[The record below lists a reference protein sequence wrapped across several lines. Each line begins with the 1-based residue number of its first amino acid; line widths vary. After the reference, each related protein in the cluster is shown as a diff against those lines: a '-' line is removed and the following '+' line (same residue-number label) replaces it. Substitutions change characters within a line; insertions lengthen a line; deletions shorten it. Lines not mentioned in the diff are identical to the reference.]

1 MAQFSSHTFKCQW
14 KTAIR
19 SIMFYQVLTLE
30 TTSCGPAFY
39 NKVRIYS
46 HDFLKAC
53 VYIAGFDSQSKI
65 FTKKLYSRLVA
76 TSHLLEDF
84 LDLHGAKNNKQWFFF
99 RELASTV
106 RHLSSSGYSQRHISN
121 RMMFYDL
128 FDTGNF
134 KEEGEKTLVFITE
147 SLMKV
152 APVVIEEAKR
162 LNIEIPQG
170 SYDQANF
177 PGVVT
182 GEMLEYDIDDDDMV
196 VEQKLHVVKIASD
209 FLNIVKTFEPLSF
222 YEPYTQAEIVSI
234 VPSKV
239 SEVEIRGFEM
249 QIHNLQSSFDSYVI
263 IGGYR
268 YGNRKLKQLRAH
280 FSVVLHI
287 LEVQGRLLH
296 YYERHLLELGGIS
309 LYQQVRRRLCELV
322 DPKKL
327 LDRTINYGLFYVS
340 HFLNAGKKV
349 AYQILDENIEKTSIR
364 VGIPMTRGFHN
375 RPSMM
380 VAKIV
385 QHFGGKVEM
394 IVNGDRFDASSVL
407 DIQWAGGKI
416 QKENVTEV
424 IFEGDARALNDIKI
438 LASVNYAEDF
448 MGKGLSL
455 PKELVYLK

>member
-1 MAQFSSHTFKCQW
+1 M
-14 KTAIR
+14 
-19 SIMFYQVLTLE
+19 E
-30 TTSCGPAFY
+30 TTSCGSAFF

-53 VYIAGFDSQSKI
+53 VYISSFSSPDHI

-84 LDLHGAKNNKQWFFF
+84 LDLHGAKNNKEWFFF
-99 RELASTV
+99 RELASSV
-106 RHLSSSGYSQRHISN
+106 RHLSSSGYSQRHIAN
-121 RMMFYDL
+121 RMQFYDL
-128 FDTGNF
+128 PDIGNF
-134 KEEGEKTLVFITE
+134 KEEGDKTLEFITK
-147 SLMKV
+147 SLMKL
-152 APVVIEEAKR
+152 APVVINEAKR
-162 LNIEIPQG
+162 LNIEIPEG

-177 PGVVT
+177 PGVVS
-182 GEMLEYDIDDDDMV
+182 GEMLEYDIDDDRV
-196 VEQKLHVVKIASD
+196 AEQNQHVVKIASD
-209 FLNIVKTFEPLSF
+209 FLNIVKSFEPLSF
-222 YEPYTQAEIVSI
+222 YEPYTHAEILAI

-239 SEVEIRGFEM
+239 SEVEIRNFEM
-249 QIHNLQSSFDSYVI
+249 LIHNLQSSFDSYVI

-296 YYERHLLELGGIS
+296 YYERHLLELGTIS
-309 LYQQVRRRLCELV
+309 LYQQVRKRLSEIV
-322 DPKKL
+322 DPKIL
-327 LDRTINYGLFYVS
+327 LDRTINYGLYYAS

-349 AYQILDENIEKTSIR
+349 AFEILDENIEKTTIT

-424 IFEGDARALNDIKI
+424 IFEGDIRALNDIKI

-448 MGKGLSL
+448 MGKGLPL
-455 PKELVYLK
+455 PKELLYLK

>member
-1 MAQFSSHTFKCQW
+1 M
-14 KTAIR
+14 
-19 SIMFYQVLTLE
+19 E
-30 TTSCGPAFY
+30 TTSCGSAFF

-53 VYIAGFDSQSKI
+53 VYISSFSSPDHI

-84 LDLHGAKNNKQWFFF
+84 LDLHGAKNNKEWFFF
-99 RELASTV
+99 RELASSV
-106 RHLSSSGYSQRHISN
+106 RHLSSSGYSQRHIAN
-121 RMMFYDL
+121 RMKFYDL
-128 FDTGNF
+128 PDIGCF
-134 KEEGEKTLVFITE
+134 KEEGDKTLEFITK
-147 SLMKV
+147 SLMNL

-177 PGVVT
+177 PGVVS
-182 GEMLEYDIDDDDMV
+182 GEMLEYNIDDDRV
-196 VEQKLHVVKIASD
+196 SEQNQHVVKIASD
-209 FLNIVKTFEPLSF
+209 FLNIVKSFEPLSF
-222 YEPYTQAEIVSI
+222 YEPYTHAEILAI

-239 SEVEIRGFEM
+239 SEVEIRNFEM
-249 QIHNLQSSFDSYVI
+249 LIHNLQSSFDSYVI

-268 YGNRKLKQLRAH
+268 YGDRKLKQLRAH

-296 YYERHLLELGGIS
+296 YYERHLLELGTIS
-309 LYQQVRRRLCELV
+309 LYQQVRKRLSEIV
-322 DPKKL
+322 DPKIL
-327 LDRTINYGLFYVS
+327 LDRTINYCLYYAS

-349 AYQILDENIEKTSIR
+349 AYEILDENIEKTTIT

-424 IFEGDARALNDIKI
+424 IFEGDIRALNDIKI

-448 MGKGLSL
+448 MGKGLPL

>member
-1 MAQFSSHTFKCQW
+1 
-14 KTAIR
+14 
-19 SIMFYQVLTLE
+19 VLNLE
-30 TTSCGPAFY
+30 TTSCGSAFF

-53 VYIAGFDSQSKI
+53 VYISSFSSPDHI

-84 LDLHGAKNNKQWFFF
+84 LDLHGAKNNKEWFFF
-99 RELASTV
+99 RELASSV
-106 RHLSSSGYSQRHISN
+106 RHLSSSGYSQRHIAN
-121 RMMFYDL
+121 RMQFYDL
-128 FDTGNF
+128 PDIGNF
-134 KEEGEKTLVFITE
+134 KEEGDKTLEFITK
-147 SLMKV
+147 SLMKL
-152 APVVIEEAKR
+152 APVVINEAKR
-162 LNIEIPQG
+162 LNIEIPEG

-177 PGVVT
+177 PGVVS
-182 GEMLEYDIDDDDMV
+182 GEMLEYDIDDDRV
-196 VEQKLHVVKIASD
+196 AEQNQHVVKIASD
-209 FLNIVKTFEPLSF
+209 FLNIVKSFEPLSF
-222 YEPYTQAEIVSI
+222 YEPYTHAEILAI

-239 SEVEIRGFEM
+239 SEVEIRNFEM
-249 QIHNLQSSFDSYVI
+249 LIHNLQSSFDSYVI

-296 YYERHLLELGGIS
+296 YYERHLLELGTIS
-309 LYQQVRRRLCELV
+309 LYQQVRKRLSEIV
-322 DPKKL
+322 DPKIL
-327 LDRTINYGLFYVS
+327 LDRTINYGLYYAS

-349 AYQILDENIEKTSIR
+349 AFEILDENIEKTTIT

-424 IFEGDARALNDIKI
+424 IFEGDIRALNDIKI

-448 MGKGLSL
+448 MGKGLPL
-455 PKELVYLK
+455 PKELLYLK

>member
-1 MAQFSSHTFKCQW
+1 MPN
-14 KTAIR
+14 
-19 SIMFYQVLTLE
+19 LE
-30 TTSCGPAFY
+30 TTSIGSAFF

-46 HDFLKAC
+46 HDLLKAC
-53 VYIAGFDSQSKI
+53 VYISSFNPPDQI

-84 LDLHGAKNNKQWFFF
+84 LDLHGAKNNKQWFFY

-106 RHLSSSGYSQRHISN
+106 RHLSSAGYSQRHIVN
-121 RMMFYDL
+121 RMKFYDL
-128 FDTGNF
+128 PDTGNF
-134 KEEGEKTLVFITE
+134 EEEGRKTIDFITS
-147 SLMKV
+147 SLARV
-152 APVVIEEAKR
+152 APVVLDEATR
-162 LNIEIPQG
+162 LGVEIPLG

-182 GEMLEYDIDDDDMV
+182 GEMLEYDINDDRV
-196 VEQKLHVVKIASD
+196 NEQGQHVVKIASD
-209 FLNIVKTFEPLSF
+209 FLNIVKSFEPLSF
-222 YEPYTQAEIVSI
+222 YEPYTHEEILTI

-239 SEVEIRGFEM
+239 SEVEIRNFEM
-249 QIHNLQSSFDSYVI
+249 LIHNLQSSFDSYVI

-268 YGNRKLKQLRAH
+268 FGDRKLKQLRAH

-296 YYERHLLELGGIS
+296 YYERHLLELGNIGV
-309 LYQQVRRRLCELV
+309 YQQVRKRLSEMV
-322 DPKKL
+322 DPKAL
-327 LDRTINYGLFYVS
+327 LDRTINYCLFYAS

-349 AYQILDENIEKTSIR
+349 AHEILDENIEKTMIR

-424 IFEGDARALNDIKI
+424 VFEGDARALSDIKI

-448 MGKGLSL
+448 MGKGLPL
-455 PKELVYLK
+455 PKELAYLK

>member
-1 MAQFSSHTFKCQW
+1 M
-14 KTAIR
+14 
-19 SIMFYQVLTLE
+19 E
-30 TTSCGPAFY
+30 TTSCGSAFF

-53 VYIAGFDSQSKI
+53 VYISSFSSPDHI

-84 LDLHGAKNNKQWFFF
+84 LDLHGAKNNKKWFFF
-99 RELASTV
+99 RELASSV
-106 RHLSSSGYSQRHISN
+106 RHLSSSGYSQRHIAN
-121 RMMFYDL
+121 RMQFYDL
-128 FDTGNF
+128 PDIGNF
-134 KEEGEKTLVFITE
+134 KEEGDKTLEFITK
-147 SLMKV
+147 SLMKL
-152 APVVIEEAKR
+152 APVVINEAKR

-177 PGVVT
+177 PGVVS
-182 GEMLEYDIDDDDMV
+182 GEMLEYDIDDDRIA
-196 VEQKLHVVKIASD
+196 EQNQHVVKIASD
-209 FLNIVKTFEPLSF
+209 FLNIVKSFEPLSF
-222 YEPYTQAEIVSI
+222 YEPYTHAEILAI

-239 SEVEIRGFEM
+239 SEVEIRNFEM
-249 QIHNLQSSFDSYVI
+249 LIHNLQSSFDSYVI

-296 YYERHLLELGGIS
+296 YYERHLLELGTIS
-309 LYQQVRRRLCELV
+309 LYQQVRKRLSEIV
-322 DPKKL
+322 DPKIL
-327 LDRTINYGLFYVS
+327 LDRTINYGLYYAS

-349 AYQILDENIEKTSIR
+349 AFEILDENIEKTTIT

-424 IFEGDARALNDIKI
+424 IFEGDIRALNDIKI

-448 MGKGLSL
+448 MGKGLPL
-455 PKELVYLK
+455 PKELLYLK

>member
-1 MAQFSSHTFKCQW
+1 MVENS
-14 KTAIR
+14 
-19 SIMFYQVLTLE
+19 
-30 TTSCGPAFY
+30 SCGEVFK

-53 VYIAGFDSQSKI
+53 VYISGFDSPENI
-65 FTKKLYSRLVA
+65 FTKKLFSRLIS

-84 LDLHGAKNNKQWFFF
+84 LDLHGAKNNKQWFFY

-106 RHLSSSGYSQRHISN
+106 CHLSLSGYSQRHISN
-121 RMMFYDL
+121 RMVFYDL
-128 FDTGNF
+128 PDVGNF
-134 KEEGEKTLVFITE
+134 EAEGEKTLEFITE
-147 SLMKV
+147 SLMNI
-152 APVVIEEAKR
+152 APVVIQEASR
-162 LNIEIPQG
+162 LDIEVPKG
-170 SYDQANF
+170 SYDQVNF
-177 PGVVT
+177 PGVLT
-182 GEMLEYDIDDDDMV
+182 GEMLEYDIDDDQV
-196 VEQKLHVVKIASD
+196 SEQKQYIVKIASD
-209 FLNIVKTFEPLSF
+209 FLNIVKMFEPLSF
-222 YEPYTQAEIVSI
+222 YEPYTLSEITSI

-239 SEVEIRGFEM
+239 SEVVIRGFEM
-249 QIHNLQSSFDSYVI
+249 LIHNLQSSFDSYVV

-287 LEVQGRLLH
+287 LEVQGKMLH
-296 YYERHLLELGGIS
+296 YYERHLLELGNIPI
-309 LYQQVRRRLCELV
+309 YRQVRKSLSELV
-322 DPKKL
+322 DPNKL

-349 AYQILDENIEKTSIR
+349 AHEILDENIEKTSIR

-385 QHFGGKVEM
+385 QHFGGKVDL

-416 QKENVTEV
+416 QKENITEV
-424 IFEGDARALNDIKI
+424 VFEGDVRALNDIKI
-438 LASVNYAEDF
+438 LASVNYAEDS
-448 MGKGLSL
+448 MGKGLAL
-455 PKELVYLK
+455 PKELAYLK

>member
-1 MAQFSSHTFKCQW
+1 VLFK
-14 KTAIR
+14 
-19 SIMFYQVLTLE
+19 
-30 TTSCGPAFY
+30 

-53 VYIAGFDSQSKI
+53 VYISGFDSADHI

-84 LDLHGAKNNKQWFFF
+84 LDLHGAKNNKQWFFY
-99 RELASTV
+99 RELASSV
-106 RHLSSSGYSQRHISN
+106 RHLSSSGYAQRHIAN

-128 FDTGNF
+128 PDVGSFQS
-134 KEEGEKTLVFITE
+134 EGEKTLDFITE
-147 SLMKV
+147 SLMKI

-182 GEMLEYDIDDDDMV
+182 GEMLDYDIDDDDV
-196 VEQKLHVVKIASD
+196 VNEQKQYIVKIASD

-222 YEPYTQAEIVSI
+222 YEPYTLSEITAI

-249 QIHNLQSSFDSYVI
+249 LIHNLQSSFDSYVV

-280 FSVVLHI
+280 ISVVLHI
-287 LEVQGRLLH
+287 LEVEGRLLH
-296 YYERHLLELGGIS
+296 YYERHLLEQGSIN
-309 LYQQVRRRLCELV
+309 LYQQVRKRLSELV

-327 LDRTINYGLFYVS
+327 LDRTINYCLFYVS

-349 AYQILDENIEKTSIR
+349 AHEILNENIEKTSIR

-385 QHFGGKVEM
+385 QHFGGKVEL

-416 QKENVTEV
+416 QKENITDVV
-424 IFEGDARALNDIKI
+424 FEGDIRALNDIKI
-438 LASVNYAEDF
+438 LASVNYAEDS
-448 MGKGLSL
+448 MGKGLPL
-455 PKELVYLK
+455 PKELTYLK

>member
-1 MAQFSSHTFKCQW
+1 
-14 KTAIR
+14 
-19 SIMFYQVLTLE
+19 VLNLE
-30 TTSCGPAFY
+30 TTSCGSAFF

-53 VYIAGFDSQSKI
+53 VYISGFSSPDHI

-99 RELASTV
+99 RELASSV
-106 RHLSSSGYSQRHISN
+106 RHLSSSGYSQRHIAN
-121 RMMFYDL
+121 RMKFYDL
-128 FDTGNF
+128 PDIGNF
-134 KEEGEKTLVFITE
+134 KEEGDKTLDFITQ
-147 SLMKV
+147 SLMRL
-152 APVVIEEAKR
+152 APVVIEEARR
-162 LNIEIPQG
+162 LNIEIPEG

-177 PGVVT
+177 PGVVS
-182 GEMLEYDIDDDDMV
+182 GEMLEYDIDDDRV
-196 VEQKLHVVKIASD
+196 AEQNQHVVKIASD
-209 FLNIVKTFEPLSF
+209 FLNIVKSFEPLSF
-222 YEPYTQAEIVSI
+222 YEPYTHAEILAI

-239 SEVEIRGFEM
+239 SEVEIRNFEM
-249 QIHNLQSSFDSYVI
+249 LIHNLQSSFDSYVI

-296 YYERHLLELGGIS
+296 YYERHLLELGTIS
-309 LYQQVRRRLCELV
+309 LYQQVRKRLSEIV
-322 DPKKL
+322 DPKIL
-327 LDRTINYGLFYVS
+327 LDRTINYGLYYAS

-349 AYQILDENIEKTSIR
+349 AFEILDENIEKTTIS

-424 IFEGDARALNDIKI
+424 IFEGDMRALNDIRI

-448 MGKGLSL
+448 MGKGLPL
-455 PKELVYLK
+455 PKELLYLK

>member
-1 MAQFSSHTFKCQW
+1 VYISGFSSPDQ
-14 KTAIR
+14 
-19 SIMFYQVLTLE
+19 
-30 TTSCGPAFY
+30 
-39 NKVRIYS
+39 
-46 HDFLKAC
+46 
-53 VYIAGFDSQSKI
+53 I

-84 LDLHGAKNNKQWFFF
+84 LDLHGAKNNKQWFFY
-99 RELASTV
+99 RELASTI
-106 RHLSSSGYSQRHISN
+106 RHLSSSGYSQRHVVN
-121 RMMFYDL
+121 RMQFYVLPDI
-128 FDTGNF
+128 GNF
-134 KEEGEKTLVFITE
+134 KEEGDKTLQFIIE
-147 SLMKV
+147 AIVNV
-152 APVVIEEAKR
+152 APVVIEEARR
-162 LNIEIPQG
+162 LGIEIPEG

-182 GEMLEYDIDDDDMV
+182 GEMLDYDIDDDDRV
-196 VEQKLHVVKIASD
+196 NEQNQHIVKIASD
-209 FLNIVKTFEPLSF
+209 FLNIVKSFEPLSF
-222 YEPYTQAEIVSI
+222 YEPYTHAEILTI

-239 SEVEIRGFEM
+239 SEVEIRNFEM
-249 QIHNLQSSFDSYVI
+249 LIHNLQSSFDSYVI

-296 YYERHLLELGGIS
+296 YYERHLLELGNIGI
-309 LYQQVRRRLCELV
+309 YQQVRKRLSELV

-327 LDRTINYGLFYVS
+327 LDRTINYCLFYAS

-349 AYQILDENIEKTSIR
+349 AHEILDENIEKTSIR

-394 IVNGDRFDASSVL
+394 VVNGDRFDASSVL

-424 IFEGDARALNDIKI
+424 IFEGDIRALNDIKI

-448 MGKGLSL
+448 MGKDLPL
-455 PKELVYLK
+455 PKELTYLK

>member
-1 MAQFSSHTFKCQW
+1 M
-14 KTAIR
+14 
-19 SIMFYQVLTLE
+19 E
-30 TTSCGPAFY
+30 TTSCGSAFF

-53 VYIAGFDSQSKI
+53 VYISSFSSPDHI

-84 LDLHGAKNNKQWFFF
+84 LDLHGAKNNKEWFFF
-99 RELASTV
+99 RELASSV
-106 RHLSSSGYSQRHISN
+106 RHLSSSGYSQRHIAN
-121 RMMFYDL
+121 RMQFYDL
-128 FDTGNF
+128 PDIGNF
-134 KEEGEKTLVFITE
+134 KEEGDKTLEFITK
-147 SLMKV
+147 SLMKL
-152 APVVIEEAKR
+152 APVVINEAKR
-162 LNIEIPQG
+162 LKIEIPEG

-177 PGVVT
+177 PGVVS
-182 GEMLEYDIDDDDMV
+182 GEMLEYDIDDDRV
-196 VEQKLHVVKIASD
+196 AEQNQHVVKIASD
-209 FLNIVKTFEPLSF
+209 FLNIVKSFEPLSF
-222 YEPYTQAEIVSI
+222 YEPYTHAEILAI

-239 SEVEIRGFEM
+239 SEVEIRNFEM
-249 QIHNLQSSFDSYVI
+249 LIHNLQSSFDSYVI

-296 YYERHLLELGGIS
+296 YYERHLLELGTIS
-309 LYQQVRRRLCELV
+309 LYQQVRKRLSEFV
-322 DPKKL
+322 DPKIL
-327 LDRTINYGLFYVS
+327 LDRTINYGLYYAS

-349 AYQILDENIEKTSIR
+349 AYEILDENIEKTTIT

-424 IFEGDARALNDIKI
+424 VFEGDMRALNDIKI

-448 MGKGLSL
+448 MGKGLPL
-455 PKELVYLK
+455 PKELLYLK

>member
-1 MAQFSSHTFKCQW
+1 M
-14 KTAIR
+14 
-19 SIMFYQVLTLE
+19 
-30 TTSCGPAFY
+30 
-39 NKVRIYS
+39 
-46 HDFLKAC
+46 
-53 VYIAGFDSQSKI
+53 
-65 FTKKLYSRLVA
+65 VA

-99 RELASTV
+99 RELASSV
-106 RHLSSSGYSQRHISN
+106 RHLSSSGYSQRHIAN
-121 RMMFYDL
+121 RMKFYDL
-128 FDTGNF
+128 PDIGNF
-134 KEEGEKTLVFITE
+134 KEEGDKTLEFITQ
-147 SLMKV
+147 SLMRL
-152 APVVIEEAKR
+152 APVVIDEARR
-162 LNIEIPQG
+162 LNIEIPEG

-177 PGVVT
+177 PGVVS
-182 GEMLEYDIDDDDMV
+182 GEMLEYDIDDDRV
-196 VEQKLHVVKIASD
+196 AEQKQHVVKIASD
-209 FLNIVKTFEPLSF
+209 FLNIVKSFEPLSF
-222 YEPYTQAEIVSI
+222 YEPYTHAEILAI

-239 SEVEIRGFEM
+239 SEVEIRNFEM
-249 QIHNLQSSFDSYVI
+249 LIHNLQSSFDSYVI

-296 YYERHLLELGGIS
+296 YYERHLLELGTIS
-309 LYQQVRRRLCELV
+309 LYQQVRKRLSEIV
-322 DPKKL
+322 DPKVL
-327 LDRTINYGLFYVS
+327 LDRTINYGLYYAS

-349 AYQILDENIEKTSIR
+349 AFEILDENIEKTTIS

-424 IFEGDARALNDIKI
+424 IFEGDMRALNDIRI

-448 MGKGLSL
+448 MGKGLPL
-455 PKELVYLK
+455 PKELLYLK